1 LKKQKAKKG
10 GATKKK
16 DDAESSAPSSVL
28 AEQAKDEPEV
38 ADDDEAEEAI
48 DTIESPKKSHGRTPS
63 VSIQSK
69 LRSESFRKES
79 PLSPGA
85 GDSDPAFKIE
95 ALEKE
100 NRRLQDEK
108 DEAEKRWKK
117 LEEELQEL
125 KEEQSGGGDWLKQA
139 DDQANEVEK
148 LVYYTS
154 AMIYSNAKLILGSE
168 SRNRVVTAPEYT
180 ALSRQTQI
188 IILRVLAAI
197 VKQCRYSRTAQFK
210 NGHHFITGARDILFT
225 IETLFHTIKD

>member
-1 LKKQKAKKG
+1 MKKQKAKKG

-16 DDAESSAPSSVL
+16 DDAESSTPSAAA
-28 AEQAKDEPEV
+28 AEPAKDEPED
-38 ADDDEAEEAI
+38 AEDDEAEEAI
-48 DTIESPKKSHGRTPS
+48 DTIESPRKSHGRAPS

-85 GDSDPAFKIE
+85 GDGDPAFKIE
-95 ALEKE
+95 ALEKD

-139 DDQANEVEK
+139 DGQANEVEK
-148 LVYYTS
+148 LVYCML
-154 AMIYSNAKLILGSE
+154 AMFHGQCGTNPWTRKQRLHHCNA
-168 SRNRVVTAPEYT
+168 
-180 ALSRQTQI
+180 
-188 IILRVLAAI
+188 
-197 VKQCRYSRTAQFK
+197 RTHSSQLPNANHQPPFLYH
-210 NGHHFITGARDILFT
+210 NQ
-225 IETLFHTIKD
+225 